1 MNDDKK
7 KKKAEGYSLPE
18 KHSKYIISKA
28 ILMGQESGGIVNK
41 SVALRQILDEHK
53 ALMELVEQNEA
64 LKKKLAKKL
73 KAGD

>member
-18 KHSKYIISKA
+18 KHSNYIISKA
-28 ILMGQESGGIVNK
+28 ILMGQESGGLANK
-41 SVALRQILDEHK
+41 SVALRQILDEHE

-73 KAGD
+73 KAGE